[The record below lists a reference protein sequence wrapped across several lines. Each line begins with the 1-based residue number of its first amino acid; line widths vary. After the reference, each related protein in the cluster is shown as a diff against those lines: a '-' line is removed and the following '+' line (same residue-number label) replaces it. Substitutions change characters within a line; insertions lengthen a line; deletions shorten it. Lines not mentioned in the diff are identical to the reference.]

1 MNWSLTVVT
10 DNYTNFSGR
19 ARRSE
24 YWSFVLV
31 NFLIIFAIF
40 HVSYFIHS
48 EILPVIYIIAV
59 LVPTLAVSVRRV
71 HDLGRSGWYY
81 IFVLLPILGWLGLII
96 LLFTEGNSGSNKY
109 GPDPKL
115 RYEDI
120 NEIGKTED

>member
-1 MNWSLTVVT
+1 MNWYLTVVT

-71 HDLGRSGWYY
+71 HDLGRSG
-81 IFVLLPILGWLGLII
+81 
-96 LLFTEGNSGSNKY
+96 
-109 GPDPKL
+109 
-115 RYEDI
+115 
-120 NEIGKTED
+120 